1 MWHVHHKN
9 CSNPATSEKEVK
21 WRTSTVSAQN
31 GVPQQSFKSTWFWH
45 IPTAKRWTR
54 SLSERFF
61 QRKAILFCQTYPQVK
76 FTVSS
81 YFYSTKKSLILHVGL
96 KNRSDRACRVV
107 HSSLCCMFHASLCTI
122 QSRKFCGDFHFLVTG
137 YLLYMEMMSSCLG
150 LLLFFLGLDAI
161 IT

>member
-1 MWHVHHKN
+1 MADKYSFCTEWRSTIIVQVDVILAHTN
-9 CSNPATSEKEVK
+9 CKEMDPFLI
-21 WRTSTVSAQN
+21 RA
-31 GVPQQSFKSTWFWH
+31 
-45 IPTAKRWTR
+45 
-54 SLSERFF
+54 FF

-76 FTVSS
+76 FAVSS

-107 HSSLCCMFHASLCTI
+107 HSSLCCMFHASLCAI

-137 YLLYMEMMSSCLG
+137 YLLYMEMTSSCLR